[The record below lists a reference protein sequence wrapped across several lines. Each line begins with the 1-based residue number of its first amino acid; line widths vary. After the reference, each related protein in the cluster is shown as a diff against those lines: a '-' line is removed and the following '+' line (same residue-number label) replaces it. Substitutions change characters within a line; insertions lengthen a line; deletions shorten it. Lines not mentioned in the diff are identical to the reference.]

1 MLYPS
6 GAVERAMKVHEII
19 MRALDGQLTWI
30 QAAEIL
36 GRSPR
41 SIRRLRRKLQR
52 DGYDG
57 LFDRRRQVPSPKRA
71 PVGEVQRLLA
81 LYRDR
86 YQGFN
91 VRHFHQVA
99 RRQPGVPFLHASL
112 PQPLP
117 RE

>member
-1 MLYPS
+1 MATEEVAMAYPS

-41 SIRRLRRKLQR
+41 SIRRLRRRLELS
-52 DGYDG
+52 GYDG
-57 LFDRRRQVPSPKRA
+57 LFDRRRQTPSPKRA
-71 PVGEVQRLLA
+71 PVAEVQRLLA

-86 YQGFN
+86 VRGFN
-91 VRHFHQVA
+91 ARHSHPRA
-99 RRQPGVPFLHASL
+99 RRPHGA
-112 PQPLP
+112 
-117 RE
+117 RCR